1 MKVIYSPQLMEE
13 AAFRHLSHL
22 ERSGYRSEYDEYHS
36 LADPI
41 YELPEDDREIA
52 FEKVNK
58 VFFTERLKLGEHVL
72 SALEAVGLIPKRKR
86 TTRRA
91 QLAAFAADADE
102 APGELAAQ
110 LEESSSSIHGVPGMD
125 DDSQETNLDDQSDPL
140 PDTDLQIENNP
151 EEDSQGSKDTDSE
164 DTDSEDTDS
173 EDTDGIVAYDMVRD
187 FEERINEVHVKR
199 AINKVDE
206 GSNVLNRISGKPMI
220 EMRVLASRFCNPEE
234 AQELDAFLIQEFM
247 HAKDMVDP
255 EFDYEDAFIPGN
267 PSVKNLITARFRLL
281 WNIYVD
287 ARLSRA
293 GIISTIPREARYR
306 EFDNF
311 YRKVPEGQRRGIFE
325 GIWRTERFTHEELLS
340 MATDLESLMSKYVDD
355 ADLPEEERDYI
366 HLQGSPCPLCK
377 FPTYNWVDDPESICD
392 EMVIEAIQI
401 DFPDW
406 ENKDGGCDRCI
417 EVYELRAGV

>member
-41 YELPEDDREIA
+41 YELPEDDREVA

-58 VFFTERLKLGEHVL
+58 IFFIERLKLGDHVL
-72 SALEAVGLIPKRKR
+72 RALEAVGLIPKRKR
-86 TTRRA
+86 TTKRA
-91 QLAAFAADADE
+91 QLAAVALGADE
-102 APGELAAQ
+102 TSGE
-110 LEESSSSIHGVPGMD
+110 LEESSSYIHGVPADG
-125 DDSQETNLDDQSDPL
+125 DSQEMSSDEDL
-140 PDTDLQIENNP
+140 VSSTDTDLQVEDNP
-151 EEDSQGSKDTDSE
+151 QEDNQ
-164 DTDSEDTDS
+164 DS
-173 EDTDGIVAYDMVRD
+173 EDTDGVVSYDMVRD

-281 WNIYVD
+281 WNLYVD
-287 ARLSRA
+287 ARLARA
-293 GIISTIPREARYR
+293 GIVSTMPREARYR

-311 YRKVPEGQRRGIFE
+311 YRKVPEKQRRGIFE
-325 GIWRTERFTHEELLS
+325 GIWQTEKFTHEELLS

-355 ADLPEEERDYI
+355 VDISEEERDYI

>member
-58 VFFTERLKLGEHVL
+58 IFFIERLKLGDHVL
-72 SALEAVGLIPKRKR
+72 RALEAVGLIPKRKR
-86 TTRRA
+86 TTKRA
-91 QLAAFAADADE
+91 QLAAVALGADE
-102 APGELAAQ
+102 TPGE
-110 LEESSSSIHGVPGMD
+110 LEESSSYIHGVPVDG
-125 DDSQETNLDDQSDPL
+125 DSQEMNPDEDLVSST
-140 PDTDLQIENNP
+140 DTDLQVEDNP
-151 EEDSQGSKDTDSE
+151 QEDNQ
-164 DTDSEDTDS
+164 DS
-173 EDTDGIVAYDMVRD
+173 EDTDGVVAYDIVRD

-206 GSNVLNRISGKPMI
+206 GSNVLNRISGRPMI

-287 ARLSRA
+287 ARLART
-293 GIISTIPREARYR
+293 GIISTMPREARYR

-311 YRKVPEGQRRGIFE
+311 YRKIPEKQRRGIFE
-325 GIWRTERFTHEELLS
+325 GIWQTEKFTHEELLS

-355 ADLPEEERDYI
+355 VDISEEERDYI

>member
-1 MKVIYSPQLMEE
+1 MEE
-13 AAFRHLSHL
+13 AVFRHLNHL
-22 ERSGYRSEYDEYHS
+22 ERSGSRAEYDEYHS
-36 LADPI
+36 LSDPI
-41 YELPEDDREIA
+41 YEVPEDDREVA

-58 VFFTERLKLGEHVL
+58 AFFIERLKLGEHVL
-72 SALEAVGLIPKRKR
+72 RALEAVGLIPKRR
-86 TTRRA
+86 RAARRA
-91 QLAAFAADADE
+91 QLVAAGAGSGEETSMSATESESDEPTPQSHPEDE
-102 APGELAAQ
+102 AVTPPETHPN
-110 LEESSSSIHGVPGMD
+110 EDPESQDSDESDDGV
-125 DDSQETNLDDQSDPL
+125 
-140 PDTDLQIENNP
+140 
-151 EEDSQGSKDTDSE
+151 
-164 DTDSEDTDS
+164 
-173 EDTDGIVAYDMVRD
+173 VAYDLARD
-187 FEERINEVHVKR
+187 FEERIHEVTVKR

-206 GSNVLNRISGKPMI
+206 GSNVLNRISGRPVI
-220 EMRVLASRFCNPEE
+220 EMRVLASRFSNPEE
-234 AQELDAFLIQEFM
+234 AQELDAFLIHEFM

-287 ARLSRA
+287 SRLERA
-293 GIISTIPREARYR
+293 GIISVLPREARYR

-311 YRKVPEGQRRGIFE
+311 YRKIPEQQRRGIFE
-325 GIWRTERFTHEELLS
+325 GIWQTEKFTHEELLS

-355 ADLPEEERDYI
+355 AEISEEERDYI

-377 FPTYNWVDDPESICD
+377 FPTYNWVDDVESICD

-406 ENKDGGCDRCI
+406 ENKDGACDRCV

>member
-58 VFFTERLKLGEHVL
+58 IFFIERLKLGDHVL
-72 SALEAVGLIPKRKR
+72 RALEAVGLIPKRKR
-86 TTRRA
+86 TTKRA
-91 QLAAFAADADE
+91 QLAAVALGGDE
-102 APGELAAQ
+102 TPDE
-110 LEESSSSIHGVPGMD
+110 LEESSASIHGVPVD
-125 DDSQETNLDDQSDPL
+125 DDSQEMSADDDLVSPT
-140 PDTDLQIENNP
+140 DTDLQVEDNP
-151 EEDSQGSKDTDSE
+151 QEDNQ
-164 DTDSEDTDS
+164 DS
-173 EDTDGIVAYDMVRD
+173 EDTDGVVSYDMVRD

-281 WNIYVD
+281 WNLYVD
-287 ARLSRA
+287 ARLARA
-293 GIISTIPREARYR
+293 GIISTMPREARYR

-311 YRKVPEGQRRGIFE
+311 YRKIPEKQRRGIFE
-325 GIWRTERFTHEELLS
+325 GIWQTEKFTHEELLS

-355 ADLPEEERDYI
+355 VDISEEERDYI

-417 EVYELRAGV
+417 EVYELRACV

>member
-13 AAFRHLSHL
+13 AAFRHLNHL
-22 ERSGYRSEYDEYHS
+22 ERSGYRADYDEYHS

-41 YELPEDDREIA
+41 YELPEDDRETA

-58 VFFTERLKLGEHVL
+58 IFFIERLKLGEHVL
-72 SALEAVGLIPKRKR
+72 RALEAVGLIPKRRR

-91 QLAAFAADADE
+91 QLAAVALEADE
-102 APGELAAQ
+102 FSGE
-110 LEESSSSIHGVPGMD
+110 LEESSSNSPD
-125 DDSQETNLDDQSDPL
+125 DGSQETDPDDQLVFPT
-140 PDTDLQIENNP
+140 DTDPQTESNP
-151 EEDSQGSKDTDSE
+151 QEEDQGSE
-164 DTDSEDTDS
+164 DA
-173 EDTDGIVAYDMVRD
+173 DGVVAYDTARD

-206 GSNVLNRISGKPMI
+206 GSNVLNRIAGRPMI
-220 EMRVLASRFCNPEE
+220 ELRVLASRFCNPEE

-281 WNIYVD
+281 WNVYVD
-287 ARLSRA
+287 SRLARA
-293 GIISTIPREARYR
+293 GIISTMPREARYR

-311 YRKVPEGQRRGIFE
+311 YRKIPEKQRRGIFE
-325 GIWRTERFTHEELLS
+325 GIWQTDKFTHEELLS
-340 MATDLESLMSKYVDD
+340 MATDLESLMTKYVDD
-355 ADLPEEERDYI
+355 VDITEEERDYI

>member
-72 SALEAVGLIPKRKR
+72 RALEAVGLIPKRKR
-86 TTRRA
+86 TSRRA
-91 QLAAFAADADE
+91 QLAAVALEADE
-102 APGELAAQ
+102 TPVGGDLSDE
-110 LEESSSSIHGVPGMD
+110 LEESSASIHAIPELEEE
-125 DDSQETNLDDQSDPL
+125 SQETNPEDDLISPTETDPKL
-140 PDTDLQIENNP
+140 EDN
-151 EEDSQGSKDTDSE
+151 EEDNE
-164 DTDSEDTDS
+164 DK
-173 EDTDGIVAYDMVRD
+173 DGIVAYDMVRD

-206 GSNVLNRISGKPMI
+206 GSNVLNRISGRPMI

-281 WNIYVD
+281 WNVYVD
-287 ARLSRA
+287 ARLARA
-293 GIISTIPREARYR
+293 GIISTIPKEARYR

-311 YRKVPEGQRRGIFE
+311 YRKVPEKQRRGIFE
-325 GIWRTERFTHEELLS
+325 GIWQTEKFTHEELLS

-355 ADLPEEERDYI
+355 VDLPEEERDYI

-417 EVYELRAGV
+417 EVYELRAGM

>member
-22 ERSGYRSEYDEYHS
+22 ERSGYRSDYDEYHS

-41 YELPEDDREIA
+41 YELPEDDREVA
-52 FEKVNK
+52 FEKVNRI
-58 VFFTERLKLGEHVL
+58 FFIERLKLGDHVL
-72 SALEAVGLIPKRKR
+72 RALEAVGLIPKRKR
-86 TTRRA
+86 TTKRA
-91 QLAAFAADADE
+91 QLAAYALEADE
-102 APGELAAQ
+102 ASDE
-110 LEESSSSIHGVPGMD
+110 EESSASMHLPPVD
-125 DDSQETNLDDQSDPL
+125 DDSQETISGDDSQETTSEEDLTP
-140 PDTDLQIENNP
+140 PVDTDLQVADNP
-151 EEDSQGSKDTDSE
+151 QKDDPDSE
-164 DTDSEDTDS
+164 E
-173 EDTDGIVAYDMVRD
+173 TDGVVSYDMIRD

-281 WNIYVD
+281 WNLYVD
-287 ARLSRA
+287 ARLARS
-293 GIISTIPREARYR
+293 GIISTMPREARYR

-311 YRKVPEGQRRGIFE
+311 YRKIPEKQRRGIFE
-325 GIWRTERFTHEELLS
+325 GIWVTEKFTHEELLS

-355 ADLPEEERDYI
+355 ADISEEERDFI

>member
-1 MKVIYSPQLMEE
+1 
-13 AAFRHLSHL
+13 
-22 ERSGYRSEYDEYHS
+22 
-36 LADPI
+36 
-41 YELPEDDREIA
+41 
-52 FEKVNK
+52 
-58 VFFTERLKLGEHVL
+58 
-72 SALEAVGLIPKRKR
+72 
-86 TTRRA
+86 
-91 QLAAFAADADE
+91 
-102 APGELAAQ
+102 
-110 LEESSSSIHGVPGMD
+110 MD

-151 EEDSQGSKDTDSE
+151 EEDSQDSE

-287 ARLSRA
+287 ARLARA

-355 ADLPEEERDYI
+355 VDLPEEERDYI

>member
-1 MKVIYSPQLMEE
+1 MKVSYSPQLMEE
-13 AAFRHLSHL
+13 AVFRHLNHL
-22 ERSGYRSEYDEYHS
+22 ERSGYRAGYDEYHS

-52 FEKVNK
+52 FAKVNK
-58 VFFTERLKLGEHVL
+58 IFFIERLKLGEHVL
-72 SALEAVGLIPKRKR
+72 RALEAVGLIPKRKR
-86 TTRRA
+86 VSRKA
-91 QLAAFAADADE
+91 QLAAAAMESDGYAGESEQCDSDTGSDETSLEDQPPLPTDTDQQEENPTTDESSEDAD
-102 APGELAAQ
+102 GVISYDLAR
-110 LEESSSSIHGVPGMD
+110 E
-125 DDSQETNLDDQSDPL
+125 
-140 PDTDLQIENNP
+140 
-151 EEDSQGSKDTDSE
+151 
-164 DTDSEDTDS
+164 
-173 EDTDGIVAYDMVRD
+173 
-187 FEERINEVHVKR
+187 FEERINEVTVKR

-206 GSNVLNRISGKPMI
+206 GSNVLNRISGRPVI

-281 WNIYVD
+281 WNMYVD
-287 ARLSRA
+287 SRLGRA
-293 GIISTIPREARYR
+293 GIISTMPKEARYR

-311 YRKVPEGQRRGIFE
+311 YRKIPEKQRRGIFE
-325 GIWRTERFTHEELLS
+325 GIWRTDTFTHEELLS

-355 ADLPEEERDYI
+355 VDMSEEERDYI

-406 ENKDGGCDRCI
+406 ESKDGGCDRCI